1 MKRAEA
7 GRGGTNAHAGR
18 KAVGAATPVV
28 NLGYRSTN
36 YWLIGGGERR
46 LLVDLGWP
54 GSLGAMRAALARSG
68 VAPEAVAFGLATH
81 YHLDHAGLGEE
92 LKQFGMRLI
101 VVDIQRAAIAAMR
114 AHIKPQD
121 HYVEISGAGNRVIS
135 AAAGRALL
143 AEIGLAGEILPTP
156 GHSADSVS
164 VLLDDG
170 AVFTGDLPAES
181 MATEAEL
188 PQVTASWRLLRERGA
203 RRWYPAH
210 GPVRAV
216 PAGR

>member
-1 MKRAEA
+1 MKRVEA
-7 GRGGTNAHAGR
+7 AGAGR
-18 KAVGAATPVV
+18 KPVGRDGVAAATPVV

-54 GSLGAMRAALARSG
+54 GSLGAMRAALARNG

-101 VVDIQRAAIAAMR
+101 VVDIQQPAIAAMR

-121 HYVEISGAGNRVIS
+121 HYVEISGAGNRVIP

-170 AVFTGDLPAES
+170 AVFTGDLPAER

-188 PQVTASWRLLRERGA
+188 PQVAASWRLLRERGA
-203 RRWYPAH
+203 QRWYPAH
-210 GPVRAV
+210 GPVR
-216 PAGR
+216 GFRRDEK

>member
-1 MKRAEA
+1 MKRAEP
-7 GRGGTNAHAGR
+7 GRGGTKADVGG
-18 KAVGAATPVV
+18 KAVGTATPVV

-54 GSLGAMRAALARSG
+54 GSLGAMRAALARNG
-68 VAPEAVAFGLATH
+68 VPPEAVAFGLATH

-101 VVDIQRAAIAAMR
+101 VVEIQQAAIAAMR

-121 HYVEISGAGNRVIS
+121 HYLEISGEGNRVIP
-135 AAAGRALL
+135 AAAGRAVL

-156 GHSADSVS
+156 GHSDDSVS

-170 AVFTGDLPAES
+170 AVFTGDLPAEH

-188 PQVTASWRLLRERGA
+188 PQVAASWRLLRERGA